1 MAPDEVQMS
10 DNARQQQASATNTLK
25 TATAAPAQVPDIAQA
40 LDDAS
45 KGKATTQAD
54 MRAIE
59 PMMDVLKTA
68 SEHPQL
74 ANQMKPVISRAKQI
88 QKVNNTQTSTY

>member
-1 MAPDEVQMS
+1 
-10 DNARQQQASATNTLK
+10 
-25 TATAAPAQVPDIAQA
+25 
-40 LDDAS
+40 
-45 KGKATTQAD
+45 

-74 ANQMKPVISRAKQI
+74 ANQMKPVISRAQQI
-88 QKVNNTQTSTY
+88 QKANKTQTTAY